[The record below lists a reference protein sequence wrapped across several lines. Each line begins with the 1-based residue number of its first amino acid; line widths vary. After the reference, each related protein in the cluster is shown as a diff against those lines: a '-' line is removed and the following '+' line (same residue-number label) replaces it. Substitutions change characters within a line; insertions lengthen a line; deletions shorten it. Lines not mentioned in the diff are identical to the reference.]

1 MRKGL
6 LFASLLTFIG
16 SAMPLQ
22 AKPMCTQETVAVAT
36 AQGREKQS
44 KSLYER
50 LGGYDAISAVVKDLA
65 VALVTDRQLGIY
77 FKGLSNDSKNKLIAH
92 LIDFVCSA
100 TGGPCIYTGR
110 DMKTSHEGLG
120 ISESDWNR
128 FVEITKGVLDKYK
141 VPAREQQ
148 EFLQAVA
155 PLKSVIVEKR

>member
-1 MRKGL
+1 MKKALISGL
-6 LFASLLTFIG
+6 LLAGML
-16 SAMPLQ
+16 SAP
-22 AKPMCTQETVAVAT
+22 VY
-36 AQGREKQS
+36 AQSME

-50 LGGYDAISAVVKDLA
+50 LGGYDAISAVVNELA
-65 VALVTDRQLGIY
+65 VRLVTDRKLGVY
-77 FKGLSNDSKNKLIAH
+77 FKGLSNDSKRKLIAH
-92 LIDFVCSA
+92 LTDFVCSA

-120 ISESDWNR
+120 ITEEEWDR
-128 FVEITKGVLDKYK
+128 FVRITKEVLDKFK